1 MDGAQTGIISLQGS
15 ASSKLMIVCAPAA
28 DSTPEPMQKENILS
42 RTILAFALLTLFCAG
57 IFVPRVEEVEARP
70 MQANANYIVISEF
83 RTRGQGG
90 GSDEFIELHNPT
102 SLSIDIS
109 GWEIWGSN
117 ASGTTNNRKTIPAGP
132 TSIIA
137 PGGYYLL
144 THTASTYAGIAD
156 TTYSTGISDDGGIA
170 VFTSIDLVTPVDQA
184 GMSNGSAYKEGT
196 ILSPLGGTSDQS
208 YERKLL
214 GSGGNCDDTNNNSSD
229 FILNPSS
236 SNPQNFLSPAV
247 SCPPPTATPT
257 NTNTPTDTSTPTITF
272 TPSLTPI
279 FSFTPTLTP
288 TPGEI
293 IISEV
298 AWAGTEASAD
308 DEWIELYNSR
318 STPLNITGWR
328 LVTDSGS
335 TDVILSGTIPANGT
349 FLLERAHD
357 LTVSPTANQ
366 IYFGTLADTGEV
378 LRLRK
383 PSGTVMDTANVDGGA
398 WPAGGGTNLA
408 SMERIGPGLPDTAL
422 TWVTFN
428 GPTFTAQDAGGN
440 DVYGTPGSTNWGFTV
455 TQTFTPTNTPTRTRT
470 ITPTP
475 VGSLSILINEVA
487 WGGTLASS
495 TDEWVELY
503 NTTNIPI
510 NITGWKLNASDGSPA
525 ITLAGTIP
533 ARGYFI
539 LASNSSVFN
548 DITVNQV
555 FSGSFSNEGEVLR
568 LLDGSNQVVDT
579 ANSDSGAW
587 PAGLGYPTYSS
598 MERRG
603 KITDGFFSWATFAGT
618 AVVARDRNNNPI
630 KGTPGQSNWALTV
643 TITPTRTPTK
653 TRTITPTRTPSRVAT
668 STLTGRLI
676 INEFLARPGF
686 DWNQD
691 GAVDVFDEFIEIKN
705 IGPLAINTSGWKL
718 DDDANEGS
726 NPFTMPDMMLQ
737 PGERVVFYGLQTNI
751 LLSDGGETV
760 RLLNPSNK
768 IFDSYTYKI
777 ARAEDESICRMPD
790 GNGDWYEDCTPT
802 PKFTNT
808 RDGQAPDMPDGSG
821 FESPVC
827 SLPDTLPEPFL
838 IAECRGYG
846 ANLWSAIYWDAK
858 GWDGDRF
865 VPENMSKWES
875 FVE

>member
-1 MDGAQTGIISLQGS
+1 
-15 ASSKLMIVCAPAA
+15 
-28 DSTPEPMQKENILS
+28 MQKRNILS
-42 RTILAFALLTLFCAG
+42 RTLLAFALLTLFCAG
-57 IFVPRVEEVEARP
+57 IFVPRVEEVGARP
-70 MQANANYIVISEF
+70 MQANSLDVIINEIAWGGTAAFTADEWIELYNPTASSINITGWTLIATSGTPNIILSGTIPANGYFLLERSDDMPTSVPADQFFTGAIVNNNIGDSF
-83 RTRGQGG
+83 TLRDDLNNIIDTANING
-90 GSDEFIELHNPT
+90 GSWPGGSASTTFYSMERI
-102 SLSIDIS
+102 SIGIDADS
-109 GWEIWGSN
+109 NWGSN
-117 ASGTTNNRKTIPAGP
+117 NGVTRNDTDFNGNPLNGTPKQQNSIYALP
-132 TSIIA
+132 TS
-137 PGGYYLL
+137 
-144 THTASTYAGIAD
+144 
-156 TTYSTGISDDGGIA
+156 
-170 VFTSIDLVTPVDQA
+170 
-184 GMSNGSAYKEGT
+184 
-196 ILSPLGGTSDQS
+196 
-208 YERKLL
+208 
-214 GSGGNCDDTNNNSSD
+214 
-229 FILNPSS
+229 
-236 SNPQNFLSPAV
+236 
-247 SCPPPTATPT
+247 TPT
-257 NTNTPTDTSTPTITF
+257 NTNTPTETLTPTITF

-279 FSFTPTLTP
+279 FSFTPSLTP
-288 TPGEI
+288 MPGEI
-293 IISEV
+293 MISEV

-318 STPLNITGWR
+318 STPLDITGWR

-335 TDVILSGTIPANGT
+335 TDVILNGTIPANGT

-428 GPTFTAQDAGGN
+428 GPTFIAQDAGGN

-475 VGSLSILINEVA
+475 VGSLSVLINEVA

-503 NTTNIPI
+503 NTTNVPI

-630 KGTPGQSNWALTV
+630 KGTPGRSNWALTV
-643 TITPTRTPTK
+643 TITPTRTPTR

-676 INEFLARPGF
+676 INEFLVRPGF

-705 IGPLAINTSGWKL
+705 IGPLAINTNGWKL
-718 DDDANEGS
+718 DDDTNAGS
-726 NPFTMPDMMLQ
+726 NPFTMPDKLLQ
-737 PGERVVFYGLQTNI
+737 PGERIVFYGLQTNI

-777 ARAEDESICRMPD
+777 ARVEDESICRMPD

-808 RDGQAPDMPDGSG
+808 RDGQAPNMPDGSG